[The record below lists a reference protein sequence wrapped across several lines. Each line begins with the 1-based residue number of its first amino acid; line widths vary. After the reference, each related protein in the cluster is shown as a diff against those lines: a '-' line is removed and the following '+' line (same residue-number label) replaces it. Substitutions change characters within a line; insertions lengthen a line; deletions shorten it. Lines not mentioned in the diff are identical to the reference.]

1 MCDVGKARARQFRV
15 LKPPQHGHYTNITV
29 GCMYASNW
37 CLHDHL
43 GPGPAHRAKGTGC
56 ASVSMGVPEDAP
68 GHWLQESMLRVFV
81 ARVVVA
87 THQYLIV

>member
-1 MCDVGKARARQFRV
+1 MLGKPVHGNFGCGNPHSMATIQKLQWVACTRQTGV
-15 LKPPQHGHYTNITV
+15 
-29 GCMYASNW
+29 
-37 CLHDHL
+37 LHDHL